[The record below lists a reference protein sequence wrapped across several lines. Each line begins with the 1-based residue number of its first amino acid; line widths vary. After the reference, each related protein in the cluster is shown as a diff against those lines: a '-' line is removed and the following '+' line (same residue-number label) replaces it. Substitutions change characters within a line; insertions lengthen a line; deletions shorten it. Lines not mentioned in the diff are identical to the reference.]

1 MSAGAGAGAD
11 ATEAAES
18 ARVEALKEVDDNRR
32 SRRNDVALSEENPQ
46 RGHTQS
52 AWSGTPSAAGSS
64 PAASLSSPQNVG
76 RRIGAGVTGRLGRST
91 ADGKSV
97 RMRLSRRS
105 LRPVEGESISSV
117 PPSCWRT
124 WGLVRRCCDSIIA
137 RTYCSIPGTA
147 SQAFVLCEKLCQF
160 SSAVVGCADDG
171 GVDVPSSALSPLLG
185 AEIGAGSVGSGG
197 VGSGGKSSAKTR
209 VGLGRSCSLS
219 QGKIGLGF
227 SATAGL
233 VLGTS
238 YHMSLGGSGYDC
250 GAWKSSR
257 FSLKVYV
264 WTGKLAA
271 SGFDSTGGAELEYR
285 LIRNVMLA
293 RPLVN
298 LTVLR
303 PKTS

>member
-1 MSAGAGAGAD
+1 VSAGAGAGAV
-11 ATEAAES
+11 ATEAAEA
-18 ARVEALKEVDDNRR
+18 ARVESLKEVDDNRR

-97 RMRLSRRS
+97 RIRLSRRS
-105 LRPVEGESISSV
+105 LRSIEGESISSV

-137 RTYCSIPGTA
+137 RTYCSIPGTV

-160 SSAVVGCADDG
+160 SSAVVGCSDDG
-171 GVDVPSSALSPLLG
+171 GVDAPSSALSPLLG
-185 AEIGAGSVGSGG
+185 AEVGAGG

-209 VGLGRSCSLS
+209 VGFGRSCSFS
-219 QGKIGLGF
+219 QGKIGLGL

-233 VLGTS
+233 VSGTS

-271 SGFDSTGGAELEYR
+271 SGFDPTGGAELEYR
-285 LIRNVMLA
+285 SIQNVMLT
-293 RPLVN
+293 RPSVN
-298 LTVLR
+298 LTVSH
-303 PKTS
+303 PKTL